1 MLIFL
6 GVYCYWLVQFNITF
20 TSCWYLHGLL
30 LLTIAG
36 PKKEFWKG
44 LQELGSRRIGFLGTV
59 QYFIHLK
66 GLKCCIVPKEP
77 IPEAQNA
84 VLSLKNLNKSI
95 LERSSKGWPSVSGVQ
110 KNWCLGTIQHFRPF
124 RPYCP

>member
-1 MLIFL
+1 MLIIL

-36 PKKEFWKG
+36 PKKTILERSSGTWVRKD
-44 LQELGSRRIGFLGTV
+44 SCLGTV
-59 QYFIHLK
+59 QYFGHLK

-77 IPEAQNA
+77 IPETQNT
-84 VLSLKNLNKSI
+84 VLSLKIQQINTG
-95 LERSSKGWPSVSGVQ
+95 EVFKGLALHELVFQGQ
-110 KNWCLGTIQHFRPF
+110 YTTHCRHLKG
-124 RPYCP
+124 